1 MKKPKQLE
9 LDLKI
14 KEDFKY
20 VDKIGYIKTLEELI
34 QEKKKDED
42 KKRLLKEK
50 AQKEERE
57 WQLLRNIQKLNRGI
71 KW

>member
-9 LDLKI
+9 LELKI

-20 VDKIGYIKTLEELI
+20 IDKIGYIKTLEELI

-50 AQKEERE
+50 AQREERE
-57 WQLLRNIQKLNRGI
+57 WQLLRNIQKLNRGT
-71 KW
+71 K

>member
-14 KEDFKY
+14 KEDFRY

-50 AQKEERE
+50 AQREERE

-71 KW
+71 K

>member
-14 KEDFKY
+14 KENFKY

-34 QEKKKDED
+34 QEKKKDEER
-42 KKRLLKEK
+42 KRLLKEK

-57 WQLLRNIQKLNRGI
+57 WAILRNIQRLNRGT
-71 KW
+71 K

>member
-34 QEKKKDED
+34 QEKKEDEER
-42 KKRLLKEK
+42 KRLLKEK

-57 WQLLRNIQKLNRGI
+57 WQLLRHIQKLNRGI
-71 KW
+71 K

>member
-71 KW
+71 K

>member
-9 LDLKI
+9 LNLKI
-14 KEDFKY
+14 KGDFKY
-20 VDKIGYIKTLEELI
+20 IDKIGYIKTLEELI
-34 QEKKKDED
+34 HEKKKDEE

-57 WQLLRNIQKLNRGI
+57 WSILRNIQRLNRGI
-71 KW
+71 K